1 MGWHL
6 RTIEETI
13 AELNSSSQGLF
24 ADDARQ
30 RLDEYGP
37 NELQEQARRTP
48 VAMLL
53 SQFTDFMILI
63 LMGAAVLAAVIG
75 DLGDAM
81 PIIAIVILNAV
92 IGFVQEFRAE
102 RAMAALREMAGNSAT
117 VMRDGSPVAI
127 PAREIVPGD
136 LVLLEAGNV
145 VPADLRLVEAAQLK
159 AVEAALTGESLPVEK
174 VTEPFADPDLSLGDR
189 RNMAY
194 KGTVISYGRG
204 AGIAVTTGMGTELG
218 RIATMLQNEEETRT
232 PLQKRLA
239 VFGQRL
245 AVAILIVCA
254 IIFTLGFLRENR
266 CSSCSSL
273 PFPLRWPP
281 VPRRFP
287 QWSPSPLPWA
297 PGRWSGK
304 MPSSGGFRRWRPSAR
319 SPTSVL
325 TRPEPLPS
333 TG

>member
-145 VPADLRLVEAAQLK
+145 VPP
-159 AVEAALTGESLPVEK
+159 T
-174 VTEPFADPDLSLGDR
+174 
-189 RNMAY
+189 
-194 KGTVISYGRG
+194 
-204 AGIAVTTGMGTELG
+204 
-218 RIATMLQNEEETRT
+218 
-232 PLQKRLA
+232 
-239 VFGQRL
+239 FG
-245 AVAILIVCA
+245 
-254 IIFTLGFLRENR
+254 
-266 CSSCSSL
+266 
-273 PFPLRWPP
+273 W
-281 VPRRFP
+281 
-287 QWSPSPLPWA
+287 W
-297 PGRWSGK
+297 
-304 MPSSGGFRRWRPSAR
+304 WRP
-319 SPTSVL
+319 T
-325 TRPEPLPS
+325 
-333 TG
+333 